1 MWSGAIISAIG
12 AFFLY
17 LQGAPEGLFP
27 AWVPYTAGGV
37 VTLLGAVVI
46 ALKVQ
51 DRRYA
56 ANAGA
61 ILALALLA
69 GCGAQW
75 EVCEVDT
82 WDRPDKPRPAV
93 EARVRCSRTVQCDR
107 YVNGE
112 CDGVKLAR
120 SAQ

>member
-1 MWSGAIISAIG
+1 MTSD
-12 AFFLY
+12 F
-17 LQGAPEGLFP
+17 
-27 AWVPYTAGGV
+27 
-37 VTLLGAVVI
+37 
-46 ALKVQ
+46 K
-51 DRRYA
+51 
-56 ANAGA
+56 
-61 ILALALLA
+61 ILAFDAAACLLAAVIVTLA

-107 YVNGE
+107 YVDGE

-120 SAQ
+120 GAQ

>member
-1 MWSGAIISAIG
+1 MSR
-12 AFFLY
+12 FFEVSLS
-17 LQGAPEGLFP
+17 
-27 AWVPYTAGGV
+27 
-37 VTLLGAVVI
+37 AVVAFAI
-46 ALKVQ
+46 ACLFAV
-51 DRRYA
+51 
-56 ANAGA
+56 
-61 ILALALLA
+61 LFA

-120 SAQ
+120 GVQ